1 MKLIIA
7 LCIESFYFIL
17 KPYRIFFLHY
27 NLIKIPNHI
36 SFLINLV
43 AKQFKIM
50 FKFIQRIITV
60 LFFIFVYHV
69 SFSQE
74 LPPINIFTTE
84 DYGAENQNWAISQS
98 DNGFMYVANNLG
110 LLEFNGASWQLYETP
125 NNTIIRSVKAYKD
138 KIFTGFYM
146 DFGFWKKNKY
156 GALEYSSVV
165 KDKDIKML
173 EDEQIWKIIE
183 MEGWFLFKSLR
194 RIYLYNLETKE
205 IKIVNGENR
214 IQALTKAKDIIY
226 FQEEN
231 KGIFKIENGTPKL
244 ISDAPVFKEN
254 IIVDFFEKENA
265 LLVLTQKKGFYL
277 LNDGKVTKWKMPS
290 NVLEDKTIYSAIQ
303 LKNNNFLLGSISKGI
318 LHLNQ
323 NGSVNYQMDK
333 NSGLSNNTILSV
345 YEDKNNNIWLG
356 LDNGINC
363 VNNASVFKKGN
374 EESDYLGTI
383 YTSIVYNKNLYLGTN
398 QGLFYRNIES
408 KDTFQLIKNTQ
419 GQVWSLSQIDGAL
432 FCGHDSGT
440 FLIEKNQAKQI
451 FDKQG
456 TWNVKKI
463 NDSTLLQGCY
473 DGLYVLEKKNQTWE
487 LKNKIRGFENSSKHL
502 VLWNNKVFVN
512 HEYKGVFKL
521 DVDARY
527 TKISKVEK
535 DTSLEKGVHSSIIK
549 YQNKILYASK
559 KGVFVYDEVHDSF
572 KKDTVY
578 SSLIDADN
586 FISAKLIHD
595 PVKNWLWSFTKEEIK
610 YLTPGKLSNKPKV
623 HTISISEYLPKAVS
637 GYENITYLAPK
648 KYLIGTSDGFI
659 QMDLNS
665 LKKPADFIV
674 HINSINSFKLDG
686 IKNSVDLSTVKEFPN
701 DENNIELSFSTPNFN
716 NISVTKY
723 QYQLLGQNK
732 DWSRPSKS
740 SSVLFE
746 NLPYGSYTFKVR
758 GIIAGKM
765 SANVA
770 KYQFEIKRPWYY
782 SNLFISGYVSLF
794 LFFIYGLHL
803 TSKRYYK
810 RQRERLLDKA
820 QKELELKELESSQT
834 IIKINNEKLRND
846 IENKNREL
854 AISTMNIIKKNEFLS
869 SIKTELM
876 KSDVNKNS
884 SVVKIIDKN
893 LNNTDDWKM
902 FQEAFNNADK
912 DFLKKMKSL
921 HSDLTPN
928 DLRLCA
934 YLRLNLSSKEI
945 APLLNISPRSVE
957 VKRYRLRKK
966 MSLPHD
972 ANLTNYI
979 LEV

>member
-1 MKLIIA
+1 MV
-7 LCIESFYFIL
+7 
-17 KPYRIFFLHY
+17 FFT
-27 NLIKIPNHI
+27 
-36 SFLINLV
+36 NLV
-43 AKQFKIM
+43 TKQFEIM
-50 FKFIQRIITV
+50 CDFSQKKITV
-60 LFFIFVYHV
+60 LFFFFCCVV

-74 LPPINIFTTE
+74 LPPINIFTTD

-98 DNGFMYVANNLG
+98 ENGFLYVANNLG
-110 LLEFNGASWQLYETP
+110 LLEFNGASWQLYQTP
-125 NNTIIRSVKAYKD
+125 NKTIMRSVRASED

-146 DFGFWKKNKY
+146 DFGFWKKNKQ
-156 GALEYSSVV
+156 GILEYSSVV
-165 KDKDIKML
+165 KDNNVKMI

-183 MEGWFLFKSLR
+183 IEGWLLFKSLQ
-194 RIYLYNLETKE
+194 RIYLYNIASKE
-205 IKIVNGENR
+205 IKIINGENR
-214 IQALTKAKDIIY
+214 IHTLSKVNDVIY
-226 FQEEN
+226 FQEDK
-231 KGIFKIENGTPKL
+231 KGVFKIENGTPTL

-277 LNDGKVTKWKMPS
+277 LNDKKVTKWKLPS
-290 NVLEDKTIYSAIQ
+290 SILENKTIYSAIK
-303 LKNNNFLLGSISKGI
+303 LTNNTFLLGSISNGVI
-318 LHLNQ
+318 NLNQ
-323 NGSVNYQMDK
+323 NGSVKYQVNK
-333 NSGLSNNTILSV
+333 SSGLSNNTILSA

-363 VNNASVFKKGN
+363 INNASVFKKGN
-374 EESDYLGTI
+374 EKSDYLGTI

-398 QGLFYRNIES
+398 QGLFYRNIKS
-408 KDTFQLIKNTQ
+408 KDSFQLIKNTQ
-419 GQVWSLSQIDGAL
+419 GQVWSLTQIDGAL

-463 NDSTLLQGCY
+463 NETTMLQGCY
-473 DGLYVLEKKNQTWE
+473 DGLYILEKKNQTWV
-487 LKNKIRGFENSSKHL
+487 LKNKINGFENSSKHV
-502 VLWNNKVFVN
+502 VLAKNKIFVN
-512 HEYKGVFKL
+512 HEYKGVFKIY
-521 DVDARY
+521 VDKNYKEA
-527 TKISKVEK
+527 TKVVK
-535 DTSLEKGVHSSIIK
+535 DTSLEKGINSSIIE

-559 KGVFVYDEVHDSF
+559 KGVFVYDEGKDLF
-572 KKDTVY
+572 KKDLVY
-578 SSLIDADN
+578 SSLIDSYN
-586 FISAKLIHD
+586 FISANLIHD
-595 PVKNWLWSFTKEEIK
+595 PVKNRLWSFSKEQIK

-623 HTISISEYLPKAVS
+623 TSISISEHIPKAVS
-637 GYENITYLAPK
+637 GYENITYLEHQ

-665 LKKPADFIV
+665 LKNPTNFKV
-674 HINSINSFKLDG
+674 HINKVNSFKLDE
-686 IKNSVDLSTVKEFPN
+686 IKNSVDLTVVNEFDN
-701 DENNIELSFSTPNFN
+701 TENNIELLFSTPNFN

-732 DWSRPSKS
+732 GWSTPSKS

-746 NLPYGSYTFKVR
+746 NISYGSYTFKVR
-758 GIIAGKM
+758 GIVAGKL
-765 SANVA
+765 SDNVA

-782 SNLFISGYVSLF
+782 SNLFISAYVSLF
-794 LFFIYGLHL
+794 LFFIYVLHI

-810 RQRERLLDKA
+810 RQRERLIDKA
-820 QKELELKELESSQT
+820 QKELALKELESSQA

-869 SIKTELM
+869 SIKTELI
-876 KSDVNKNS
+876 KSDVSKNS

-893 LNNTDDWKM
+893 LNNTDDWKL

-912 DFLKKMKSL
+912 DFLKKMKSM

-979 LEV
+979 LEI

>member
-1 MKLIIA
+1 LV
-7 LCIESFYFIL
+7 
-17 KPYRIFFLHY
+17 FLT
-27 NLIKIPNHI
+27 
-36 SFLINLV
+36 NLV
-43 AKQFKIM
+43 TKQIEIMCNFSQKII
-50 FKFIQRIITV
+50 FSLA
-60 LFFIFVYHV
+60 LFFCYNI

-74 LPPINIFTTE
+74 LPPINIFTTD

-98 DNGFMYVANNLG
+98 DNGFMYVANSLG
-110 LLEFNGASWQLYETP
+110 LLEFNGASWQLYQTP
-125 NNTIIRSVKAYKD
+125 NKTIMRSVRAYGD
-138 KIFTGFYM
+138 KVFTGFYM
-146 DFGFWKKNKY
+146 DFGFWQKNKL
-156 GALEYSSVV
+156 GVLEYASVV
-165 KDKDIKML
+165 KDTNIKML

-183 MEGWFLFKSLR
+183 IEGWILFKSLQ
-194 RIYLYNLETKE
+194 RIYLYNLETKD
-205 IKIVNGENR
+205 IKIINGENR
-214 IQALTKAKDIIY
+214 IYTLSKAKDIIY
-226 FQEEN
+226 FQEDK
-231 KGIFKIENGTPKL
+231 KGIFKIENGIPIL
-244 ISDAPVFKEN
+244 ISDARVFKEN

-277 LNDGKVTKWKMPS
+277 LNDKKVTKWKLPS
-290 NVLEDKTIYSAIQ
+290 VVLENKTIYSAIK
-303 LKNNNFLLGSISKGI
+303 LKNNTFLLGSISNGVI
-318 LHLNQ
+318 NLNV
-323 NGSVNYQMDK
+323 NGTIKYQVNK
-333 NSGLSNNTILSV
+333 SSGLSNNTILSA
-345 YEDKNNNIWLG
+345 YEDKKNNIWLG

-363 VNNASVFKKGN
+363 INNASVFKKGN
-374 EESDYLGTI
+374 EKSDYLGTI
-383 YTSIVYNKNLYLGTN
+383 YTSIVYNENLYLGTN
-398 QGLFYRNIES
+398 QGLFYRNIKS
-408 KDTFQLIKNTQ
+408 KDSFQLIKNTQ
-419 GQVWSLSQIDGAL
+419 GQVWSLTQIDGAL

-456 TWNVKKI
+456 TWNIKKI
-463 NDSTLLQGCY
+463 NETTLLQGCY
-473 DGLYVLEKKNQTWE
+473 DGLYVLEKKNRTWV
-487 LKNKIRGFENSSKHL
+487 LKNKISGFKNSSKHV
-502 VLWNNKVFVN
+502 VLAKNKIFVN
-512 HEYKGVFKL
+512 HEYKGVFKIY
-521 DVDARY
+521 VDENYKEA
-527 TKISKVEK
+527 TKVVK
-535 DTSLEKGVHSSIIK
+535 DTSLEKGINSSIIK

-559 KGVFVYDEVHDSF
+559 KGVFVYDEGKDFF
-572 KKDTVY
+572 KKDIVY
-578 SSLIDADN
+578 SSLIDSGN

-595 PVKNWLWSFTKEEIK
+595 PVKNRLWSFSKEQIK

-623 HTISISEYLPKAVS
+623 TSISISEYIPKAVS
-637 GYENITYLAPK
+637 GYENITYLENQ

-665 LKKPADFIV
+665 LKKPTNFNV
-674 HINSINSFKLDG
+674 HINKINSFKLDG
-686 IKNSVDLSTVKEFPN
+686 IKKSIDLTVVNEFEN
-701 DENNIELSFSTPNFN
+701 RENNIELLFSTPNFN

-732 DWSRPSKS
+732 DWSAPSKS

-746 NLPYGSYTFKVR
+746 NIPYGTYTFKVR
-758 GIIAGKM
+758 GIVAGKL
-765 SANVA
+765 SDNVA

-782 SNLFISGYVSLF
+782 SNLFIFAYVCLF
-794 LFFIYGLHL
+794 LFFIYVLHI

-810 RQRERLLDKA
+810 RQREELLDKN
-820 QKELELKELESSQT
+820 QKELALKELESSQE

-869 SIKTELM
+869 SIKTELI
-876 KSDVNKNS
+876 KSDVSKNS

-912 DFLKKMKSL
+912 DFLKKMKSM

-979 LEV
+979 LEI

>member
-1 MKLIIA
+1 MCKFLQKTIIV
-7 LCIESFYFIL
+7 LG
-17 KPYRIFFLHY
+17 
-27 NLIKIPNHI
+27 
-36 SFLINLV
+36 
-43 AKQFKIM
+43 
-50 FKFIQRIITV
+50 
-60 LFFIFVYHV
+60 LFFSVCV

-74 LPPINIFTTE
+74 LPPINIFTTD

-98 DNGFMYVANNLG
+98 ENGFIYVANNLG
-110 LLEFNGASWQLYETP
+110 LLEFNGASWQLYQTP
-125 NNTIIRSVKAYKD
+125 NKTIMRSVRAHED

-156 GALEYSSVV
+156 GVLEYSSVV
-165 KDKDIKML
+165 KNKSIKMI
-173 EDEQIWKIIE
+173 EDEQIWNIIE
-183 MEGWFLFKSLR
+183 IEGWLLFKSLQ
-194 RIYLYNLETKE
+194 RIYMYNLETKE
-205 IKIVNGENR
+205 IKIINPKNR
-214 IQALTKAKDIIY
+214 IHTLSKVNDVIY
-226 FQEEN
+226 FQEDK
-231 KGIFKIENGTPKL
+231 KGVFKIENGTPTL
-244 ISDAPVFKEN
+244 ISGAPVFKEN

-277 LNDGKVTKWKMPS
+277 INDKKVTKWKLPS
-290 NVLEDKTIYSAIQ
+290 SILENKKIFSAIK
-303 LKNNNFLLGSISKGI
+303 LKNNTFLLGSISNGVI
-318 LHLNQ
+318 NLNQ
-323 NGSVNYQMDK
+323 NGSVKYQVNK
-333 NSGLSNNTILSV
+333 SSGLSNNTILSA

-374 EESDYLGTI
+374 EKSDYLGTI
-383 YTSIVYNKNLYLGTN
+383 YTSIVYNENLYLGTN
-398 QGLFYRNIES
+398 QGLFFRSVKS
-408 KDTFQLIKNTQ
+408 KDSFQLIKNTQ
-419 GQVWSLSQIDGAL
+419 GQVWSLTRINGAL

-456 TWNVKKI
+456 TWSVKKI
-463 NDSTLLQGCY
+463 NETTILQGCY
-473 DGLYVLEKKNQTWE
+473 DGLYVLEKKNQTWV
-487 LKNKIRGFENSSKHL
+487 LKNKIKGFENSSKHL
-502 VLWNNKVFVN
+502 VLAKNKIFVN
-512 HEYKGVFKL
+512 HEYKGVFKVYI
-521 DVDARY
+521 DENYKKA
-527 TKISKVEK
+527 TKVVK
-535 DTSLEKGVHSSIIK
+535 DTSLEKGINSSIIE

-559 KGVFVYDEVHDSF
+559 KGVFAYDEGIDSF
-572 KKDTVY
+572 IKDTVY
-578 SSLIDADN
+578 SSLIDATN
-586 FISAKLIHD
+586 FISANLIHD
-595 PVKNWLWSFTKEEIK
+595 PVKNRLWSFSKEQIK

-623 HTISISEYLPKAVS
+623 TSISISEHIPKAVS
-637 GYENITYLAPK
+637 GYENITYLEHQ

-659 QMDLNS
+659 QMNLNS
-665 LKKPADFIV
+665 LKNPANFNI
-674 HINSINSFKLDG
+674 HINKINSYKLDG
-686 IKNSVDLSTVKEFPN
+686 LKQSVDLTVVNEFDN
-701 DENNIELSFSTPNFN
+701 AENNIELLFSTPNFN

-732 DWSRPSKS
+732 GWSTPSKS

-746 NLPYGSYTFKVR
+746 NIPYGNYTFKVR
-758 GIIAGKM
+758 GVVAGKI
-765 SANVA
+765 SDNVA
-770 KYQFEIKRPWYY
+770 EYQFKIKRPWYY
-782 SNLFISGYVSLF
+782 SNLFISAYVSLF
-794 LFFIYGLHL
+794 LFFIYVLHI

-820 QKELELKELESSQT
+820 QKELELKELESSQA

-869 SIKTELM
+869 SIKTELI
-876 KSDVNKNS
+876 KSDVSKNS

-912 DFLKKMKSL
+912 NFLKKMKSM

-945 APLLNISPRSVE
+945 SPLLNISPRSVE

-979 LEV
+979 LEI

>member
-1 MKLIIA
+1 MCDFSQK
-7 LCIESFYFIL
+7 
-17 KPYRIFFLHY
+17 K
-27 NLIKIPNHI
+27 
-36 SFLINLV
+36 
-43 AKQFKIM
+43 
-50 FKFIQRIITV
+50 ITV
-60 LFFIFVYHV
+60 LFFFFCCVV

-74 LPPINIFTTE
+74 LPPINIFTTD

-98 DNGFMYVANNLG
+98 ENGFLYVANNLG
-110 LLEFNGASWQLYETP
+110 LLEFNGASWQLYQTP
-125 NNTIIRSVKAYKD
+125 NKTIMRSVRAHED

-146 DFGFWKKNKY
+146 DFGFWKKNKH
-156 GALEYSSVV
+156 GILEYSSVV
-165 KDKDIKML
+165 KGNNVKMI

-183 MEGWFLFKSLR
+183 IEGWLLFKSLQ
-194 RIYLYNLETKE
+194 RIYLYNIASKE
-205 IKIVNGENR
+205 IKIINGENR
-214 IQALTKAKDIIY
+214 IHTLSKVNDVIY
-226 FQEEN
+226 FQEDK
-231 KGIFKIENGTPKL
+231 KGVFKIENGTPTL
-244 ISDAPVFKEN
+244 FSDDPVFKEN

-277 LNDGKVTKWKMPS
+277 LNDKKVTKWKLPS
-290 NVLEDKTIYSAIQ
+290 SILENKTIYSAIK
-303 LKNNNFLLGSISKGI
+303 LKNNTFLLGSISNGVI
-318 LHLNQ
+318 NLNQ
-323 NGSVNYQMDK
+323 NGSVKYQVNK
-333 NSGLSNNTILSV
+333 SSGLSNNTILSA

-363 VNNASVFKKGN
+363 INNASVFKKGN
-374 EESDYLGTI
+374 EKSDYLGTI

-398 QGLFYRNIES
+398 QGLFYRNIKS
-408 KDTFQLIKNTQ
+408 KDSFQLIKNTQ
-419 GQVWSLSQIDGAL
+419 GQVWSLTQIDGAL

-463 NDSTLLQGCY
+463 NETTMLQGCY
-473 DGLYVLEKKNQTWE
+473 DGLYILEKKNQTWV
-487 LKNKIRGFENSSKHL
+487 LKNKINGFENSSKHV
-502 VLWNNKVFVN
+502 VLAKNKIFVN
-512 HEYKGVFKL
+512 HEYKGVFKIY
-521 DVDARY
+521 VDKNYKEA
-527 TKISKVEK
+527 TKVVK
-535 DTSLEKGVHSSIIK
+535 DTSLEKGINSSIIE

-559 KGVFVYDEVHDSF
+559 KGVFVYDEGKDLF
-572 KKDTVY
+572 KKDLVY
-578 SSLIDADN
+578 SSLIDSYN
-586 FISAKLIHD
+586 FISANLIHD
-595 PVKNWLWSFTKEEIK
+595 PVKNRLWSFSKEQIK

-623 HTISISEYLPKAVS
+623 TSISISEHIPKAVS
-637 GYENITYLAPK
+637 GYENITYLEHQ

-665 LKKPADFIV
+665 LKNPTNFKV
-674 HINSINSFKLDG
+674 HINKVNSFKLDET
-686 IKNSVDLSTVKEFPN
+686 KNSVDLTVVSEFDN
-701 DENNIELSFSTPNFN
+701 TENNIELLFSTPNFN

-732 DWSRPSKS
+732 GWSTPSKS

-746 NLPYGSYTFKVR
+746 NISYGSYTFKVR
-758 GIIAGKM
+758 GIIAGKL
-765 SANVA
+765 SDNVA

-782 SNLFISGYVSLF
+782 SNLFISAYVSLF
-794 LFFIYGLHL
+794 LFFIYVLHI

-820 QKELELKELESSQT
+820 QKELALKELESSQV

-869 SIKTELM
+869 SIKTELI
-876 KSDVNKNS
+876 KSDVSKNS

-893 LNNTDDWKM
+893 LNNTDDWKL

-912 DFLKKMKSL
+912 DFLKKMKSM

-979 LEV
+979 LEI

>member
-1 MKLIIA
+1 MV
-7 LCIESFYFIL
+7 
-17 KPYRIFFLHY
+17 FFT
-27 NLIKIPNHI
+27 
-36 SFLINLV
+36 NLV
-43 AKQFKIM
+43 TKQFEIM
-50 FKFIQRIITV
+50 CDFSQKKITV
-60 LFFIFVYHV
+60 LFFFFCCVV

-74 LPPINIFTTE
+74 LPPINIFTTD

-98 DNGFMYVANNLG
+98 ENGFLYVANNLG
-110 LLEFNGASWQLYETP
+110 LLEFNGASWQLYQTP
-125 NNTIIRSVKAYKD
+125 NKTIMRSVRAHEG

-146 DFGFWKKNKY
+146 DFGFWKKNKQ
-156 GALEYSSVV
+156 GILEYFSVV
-165 KDKDIKML
+165 KDNNVKMI

-183 MEGWFLFKSLR
+183 IEGWLLFKSLQ
-194 RIYLYNLETKE
+194 RIYLYNIASKE
-205 IKIVNGENR
+205 IKIINGENR
-214 IQALTKAKDIIY
+214 IHTLSKVNDMIY
-226 FQEEN
+226 FQEDK
-231 KGIFKIENGTPKL
+231 KGVFKIENGTPTL

-277 LNDGKVTKWKMPS
+277 LNDKKVTKWKLPS
-290 NVLEDKTIYSAIQ
+290 SILENKTIYSAIK
-303 LKNNNFLLGSISKGI
+303 LKNNTFLLGSISNGVI
-318 LHLNQ
+318 NLNQ
-323 NGSVNYQMDK
+323 NGSVKYQVNK
-333 NSGLSNNTILSV
+333 SSGLSNNTILSA

-363 VNNASVFKKGN
+363 INNASVFKKGN
-374 EESDYLGTI
+374 EKSDYLGTI
-383 YTSIVYNKNLYLGTN
+383 YTSIVYSENLYLGTN
-398 QGLFYRNIES
+398 QGLFYRNIKS
-408 KDTFQLIKNTQ
+408 KDSFQLIKNTQ
-419 GQVWSLSQIDGAL
+419 GQVWSLTQIDGAL

-463 NDSTLLQGCY
+463 NETTMLQGCY
-473 DGLYVLEKKNQTWE
+473 DGLYILEKKNQTWV
-487 LKNKIRGFENSSKHL
+487 LKNKINGFENSSKHV
-502 VLWNNKVFVN
+502 VLAKNKIFVN
-512 HEYKGVFKL
+512 HEYKGVFKIY
-521 DVDARY
+521 VDKNYNEA
-527 TKISKVEK
+527 TKIVK
-535 DTSLEKGVHSSIIK
+535 DTSLEKGINSSIIE

-559 KGVFVYDEVHDSF
+559 KGVFVYDEGKDLF
-572 KKDTVY
+572 KKDLVY
-578 SSLIDADN
+578 SSLIDSYN
-586 FISAKLIHD
+586 FISANLIHD
-595 PVKNWLWSFTKEEIK
+595 PVKNRLWSFSKEQIK

-623 HTISISEYLPKAVS
+623 TSISISEHIPKAVS
-637 GYENITYLAPK
+637 GYENITYLEHQ

-659 QMDLNS
+659 QMDLKS
-665 LKKPADFIV
+665 LKNPTNFKV
-674 HINSINSFKLDG
+674 HINKVNSFKLDE
-686 IKNSVDLSTVKEFPN
+686 IKNSVDLTVVNEFDN
-701 DENNIELSFSTPNFN
+701 TENNIELLFSTPNFN

-732 DWSRPSKS
+732 GWSTPSKS

-746 NLPYGSYTFKVR
+746 NISYGSYTFKVR
-758 GIIAGKM
+758 GIIAGKL
-765 SANVA
+765 SDNVA

-782 SNLFISGYVSLF
+782 SNLFISAYVSLF
-794 LFFIYGLHL
+794 LFFIYVLHI

-820 QKELELKELESSQT
+820 QKELVLKELESSQA

-869 SIKTELM
+869 SIKTELI
-876 KSDVNKNS
+876 KSDVSKNS

-912 DFLKKMKSL
+912 DFLKKMKSM

-979 LEV
+979 LEI

>member
-1 MKLIIA
+1 M
-7 LCIESFYFIL
+7 
-17 KPYRIFFLHY
+17 
-27 NLIKIPNHI
+27 
-36 SFLINLV
+36 
-43 AKQFKIM
+43 
-50 FKFIQRIITV
+50 
-60 LFFIFVYHV
+60 
-69 SFSQE
+69 
-74 LPPINIFTTE
+74 
-84 DYGAENQNWAISQS
+84 
-98 DNGFMYVANNLG
+98 
-110 LLEFNGASWQLYETP
+110 
-125 NNTIIRSVKAYKD
+125 
-138 KIFTGFYM
+138 
-146 DFGFWKKNKY
+146 
-156 GALEYSSVV
+156 
-165 KDKDIKML
+165 
-173 EDEQIWKIIE
+173 
-183 MEGWFLFKSLR
+183 
-194 RIYLYNLETKE
+194 YNLETKE
-205 IKIVNGENR
+205 IKIINPKNR
-214 IQALTKAKDIIY
+214 IHTLSKVNDVIY
-226 FQEEN
+226 FQEDK
-231 KGIFKIENGTPKL
+231 KGVFKIENGTPTL

-277 LNDGKVTKWKMPS
+277 LNDKKVTKWKLPS
-290 NVLEDKTIYSAIQ
+290 SILENKTIYSAIK
-303 LKNNNFLLGSISKGI
+303 LTNNTFLLGSISNGVI
-318 LHLNQ
+318 NLNQ
-323 NGSVNYQMDK
+323 NGSVKYQVNK
-333 NSGLSNNTILSV
+333 SSGLSNNTILSA

-363 VNNASVFKKGN
+363 INNASVFKKGN
-374 EESDYLGTI
+374 EKSDYLGTI

-398 QGLFYRNIES
+398 QGLFYRNIKS
-408 KDTFQLIKNTQ
+408 KDSFQLIKNTQ
-419 GQVWSLSQIDGAL
+419 GQVWSLTQIDGAL

-463 NDSTLLQGCY
+463 NETTMLQGCY
-473 DGLYVLEKKNQTWE
+473 DGLYILEKKNQTWV
-487 LKNKIRGFENSSKHL
+487 LKNKINGFENSSKHV
-502 VLWNNKVFVN
+502 VLAKNKIFVN
-512 HEYKGVFKL
+512 HEYKGVFKIY
-521 DVDARY
+521 VDKNYKEA
-527 TKISKVEK
+527 TKVVK
-535 DTSLEKGVHSSIIK
+535 DTSLEKGINSSIIE

-559 KGVFVYDEVHDSF
+559 KGVFVYDEGKDLF
-572 KKDTVY
+572 KKDLVY
-578 SSLIDADN
+578 SSLIDSYN
-586 FISAKLIHD
+586 FISANLIHD
-595 PVKNWLWSFTKEEIK
+595 PVKNRLWSFSKEQIK

-623 HTISISEYLPKAVS
+623 TSISISEHIPKAVS
-637 GYENITYLAPK
+637 GYENITYLEHQ

-665 LKKPADFIV
+665 LKNPTNFKV
-674 HINSINSFKLDG
+674 HINKVNSFKLDE
-686 IKNSVDLSTVKEFPN
+686 IKNSVDLTVVNEFDN
-701 DENNIELSFSTPNFN
+701 TENNIELLFSTPNFN

-732 DWSRPSKS
+732 GWSTPSKS

-746 NLPYGSYTFKVR
+746 NISYGSYTFKVR
-758 GIIAGKM
+758 GIVAGKL
-765 SANVA
+765 SDNVA

-782 SNLFISGYVSLF
+782 SNLFISAYVSLF
-794 LFFIYGLHL
+794 LFFIYVLHI

-810 RQRERLLDKA
+810 RQRERLIDKA
-820 QKELELKELESSQT
+820 QKELALKELESSQA

-869 SIKTELM
+869 SIKTELI
-876 KSDVNKNS
+876 KSDVSKNS

-893 LNNTDDWKM
+893 LNNTDDWKL

-912 DFLKKMKSL
+912 DFLKKMKSM

-979 LEV
+979 LEI

>member
-1 MKLIIA
+1 MV
-7 LCIESFYFIL
+7 
-17 KPYRIFFLHY
+17 FFT
-27 NLIKIPNHI
+27 
-36 SFLINLV
+36 NLV
-43 AKQFKIM
+43 TKQFEIM
-50 FKFIQRIITV
+50 CDFSQKKITV
-60 LFFIFVYHV
+60 LFFFFCCVV

-74 LPPINIFTTE
+74 LPPINIFTTD

-98 DNGFMYVANNLG
+98 ENGFLYVANNLG
-110 LLEFNGASWQLYETP
+110 LLEFNGASWQLYQTP
-125 NNTIIRSVKAYKD
+125 NKTIMRSVRAHEG

-146 DFGFWKKNKY
+146 DFGFWKKNKQ
-156 GALEYSSVV
+156 GILEYFSVV
-165 KDKDIKML
+165 KDNNVKMI

-183 MEGWFLFKSLR
+183 IEGWLLFKSLQ
-194 RIYLYNLETKE
+194 RIYLYNIASKE
-205 IKIVNGENR
+205 IKIINGENR
-214 IQALTKAKDIIY
+214 IHTLSKVNDVIY
-226 FQEEN
+226 FQEDK
-231 KGIFKIENGTPKL
+231 KGVFKIENGTPTL

-277 LNDGKVTKWKMPS
+277 LNDKKVTKWKLPS
-290 NVLEDKTIYSAIQ
+290 SILENKTIYSAIK
-303 LKNNNFLLGSISKGI
+303 LKNNTFLLGSISNGVI
-318 LHLNQ
+318 NLNQ
-323 NGSVNYQMDK
+323 NGSVKYQVNK
-333 NSGLSNNTILSV
+333 SSGLSNNTILSA

-363 VNNASVFKKGN
+363 INNASVFKKGN
-374 EESDYLGTI
+374 EKSDYLGTI
-383 YTSIVYNKNLYLGTN
+383 YTSIVYSKNLYLGTN
-398 QGLFYRNIES
+398 QGLFYRNIKS
-408 KDTFQLIKNTQ
+408 KDSFQLIKNTQ
-419 GQVWSLSQIDGAL
+419 GQVWSLTQIDGAL

-463 NDSTLLQGCY
+463 NETTMLQGCY
-473 DGLYVLEKKNQTWE
+473 DGLYILEKKNQTWV
-487 LKNKIRGFENSSKHL
+487 LKNKINGFENSSKHV
-502 VLWNNKVFVN
+502 VLAKNKIFVN
-512 HEYKGVFKL
+512 HEYKGVFKIY
-521 DVDARY
+521 VDKNYNEA
-527 TKISKVEK
+527 TKIVK
-535 DTSLEKGVHSSIIK
+535 DTSLEKGINSSIIV

-559 KGVFVYDEVHDSF
+559 KGVFVYDEGKDLF
-572 KKDTVY
+572 KKDLVY
-578 SSLIDADN
+578 SSLIDSYN
-586 FISAKLIHD
+586 FISANLIHD
-595 PVKNWLWSFTKEEIK
+595 PVKNRLWSFSKEQIK

-623 HTISISEYLPKAVS
+623 TSISISEHIPKAVS
-637 GYENITYLAPK
+637 GYENITYLEHQ

-659 QMDLNS
+659 QMDLKS
-665 LKKPADFIV
+665 LKNPTNFKV
-674 HINSINSFKLDG
+674 HINKVNSFKLDE
-686 IKNSVDLSTVKEFPN
+686 IKNSVDLTVVNEFDN
-701 DENNIELSFSTPNFN
+701 TENNIELLFSTPNFN

-732 DWSRPSKS
+732 GWSTPSKS

-746 NLPYGSYTFKVR
+746 NISYGSYTFKVR
-758 GIIAGKM
+758 GIIAGKL
-765 SANVA
+765 SDNVA

-782 SNLFISGYVSLF
+782 SNLFISAYVSLF
-794 LFFIYGLHL
+794 LFFIYVLHI

-820 QKELELKELESSQT
+820 QKELVLKELESSQA

-869 SIKTELM
+869 SIKTELI
-876 KSDVNKNS
+876 KSDVSKNS

-912 DFLKKMKSL
+912 DFLKKMKSM
-921 HSDLTPN
+921 HSNLTPN
-928 DLRLCA
+928 DLRMCA

-979 LEV
+979 LEI

>member
-1 MKLIIA
+1 VLTR
-7 LCIESFYFIL
+7 FITIQNNLFVLHTLL
-17 KPYRIFFLHY
+17 KAFCLGFLT
-27 NLIKIPNHI
+27 
-36 SFLINLV
+36 NLV
-43 AKQFKIM
+43 TKQFEIM
-50 FKFIQRIITV
+50 CKFFQKTTTV
-60 LFFIFVYHV
+60 LFLFFYCCI

-74 LPPINIFTTE
+74 LPPINIFTTD

-98 DNGFMYVANNLG
+98 DNGFLYTANNLG
-110 LLEFNGASWQLYETP
+110 LLEFNGASWQLYQTP
-125 NNTIIRSVKAYKD
+125 NKTIMRSVRAYED

-146 DFGFWKKNKY
+146 DFGFWKKNKQ
-156 GALEYSSVV
+156 GVLEYSSIV
-165 KDKDIKML
+165 KDTDIKMI
-173 EDEQIWKIIE
+173 EDEQIWNIIE
-183 MEGWFLFKSLR
+183 IEGWILFKSLQ
-194 RIYLYNLETKE
+194 RIYLYNIETKE
-205 IKIVNGENR
+205 IKIINGENR
-214 IQALTKAKDIIY
+214 IHTLSKVNDVIY
-226 FQEEN
+226 FQEGK
-231 KGIFKIENGTPKL
+231 KGIFKIENGVPT
-244 ISDAPVFKEN
+244 IFSDAPVFKEN

-277 LNDGKVTKWKMPS
+277 LNDEKVTKWNLPS
-290 NVLEDKTIYSAIQ
+290 TILENKTVYSAIK
-303 LKNNNFLLGSISKGI
+303 LKDNNFLLGTISKGVI
-318 LHLNQ
+318 NLNEK
-323 NGSVNYQMDK
+323 GFINYQVSK
-333 NSGLSNNTILSV
+333 SSGLSNNTILSV
-345 YEDKNNNIWLG
+345 FEDRDNNIWLG

-363 VNNASVFKKGN
+363 INNASVFKKYN
-374 EESDYLGTI
+374 QKSDYLGTI
-383 YTSIVYNKNLYLGTN
+383 YTSIIFNENLYLGTN
-398 QGLFYRNIES
+398 QGLFYRSLQSEAP
-408 KDTFQLIKNTQ
+408 FQLIKNTQ
-419 GQVWSLSQIDGAL
+419 GQVWNLTQIDGAL

-440 FLIEKNQAKQI
+440 FVIEGNIARQV

-456 TWNVKKI
+456 TWTIKKI
-463 NDSTLLQGCY
+463 NKTTILQGCY
-473 DGLYVLEKKNQTWE
+473 DGLYVLEKKNRIWG
-487 LKNKIRGFENSSKHL
+487 LKNKISGFENSSKYL
-502 VLWNNKVFVN
+502 VLSKNKVFVN
-512 HEYKGVFKL
+512 HEYKGVFKI
-521 DVDARY
+521 DIDANY
-527 TKISKVEK
+527 TKATQVVK

-559 KGVFVYDEVHDSF
+559 KGVFVYDEG
-572 KKDTVY
+572 KDLFEKNLVY
-578 SSLIDADN
+578 SSLIDAN
-586 FISAKLIHD
+586 SFISAKLIHN
-595 PVKNWLWSFTKEEIK
+595 PKRNRLWSFSKEQIK

-623 HTISISEYLPKAVS
+623 NAISISEHIPKAVS
-637 GYENITYLAPK
+637 GYENITYLEHQ

-665 LKKPADFIV
+665 LQNPADFTI
-674 HINSINSFKLDG
+674 HINKINSFKLDG
-686 IKNSVDLSTVKEFPN
+686 VKSSVDLSIVKEFPN
-701 DENNIELSFSTPNFN
+701 SENNIELSFSTPNFN

-732 DWSRPSKS
+732 DWSTPSKF

-746 NLPYGSYTFKVR
+746 NIPYGSYTFKVR
-758 GIIAGKM
+758 SIVAGKL
-765 SANVA
+765 STNVA

-782 SNLFISGYVSLF
+782 SNLFIFAYVCLF
-794 LFFIYGLHL
+794 LFFIYLLHI

-810 RQRERLLDKA
+810 RQREELLDKT
-820 QKELELKELESSQT
+820 QKELALKELESSQA

-869 SIKTELM
+869 SIKTELI
-876 KSDVNKNS
+876 KTDVSANS

-912 DFLKKMKSL
+912 DFLKKMKSM

-979 LEV
+979 LEI

>member
-1 MKLIIA
+1 MCDFSQK
-7 LCIESFYFIL
+7 
-17 KPYRIFFLHY
+17 K
-27 NLIKIPNHI
+27 
-36 SFLINLV
+36 
-43 AKQFKIM
+43 
-50 FKFIQRIITV
+50 ITV
-60 LFFIFVYHV
+60 LFFFFCCVV

-74 LPPINIFTTE
+74 LPPINIFTTD

-98 DNGFMYVANNLG
+98 ENGFLYVANNLG
-110 LLEFNGASWQLYETP
+110 LLEFNGASWQLYQTP
-125 NNTIIRSVKAYKD
+125 NKTIMRSVRAHED

-146 DFGFWKKNKY
+146 DFGFWKKNKH
-156 GALEYSSVV
+156 GILEYSSVV
-165 KDKDIKML
+165 KDNNVKMI

-183 MEGWFLFKSLR
+183 IEGWLLFKSLQ
-194 RIYLYNLETKE
+194 RIYLYNIASKE
-205 IKIVNGENR
+205 IKIINGENR
-214 IQALTKAKDIIY
+214 IHTLSKVNDVIY
-226 FQEEN
+226 FQEDK
-231 KGIFKIENGTPKL
+231 KGVFKIENGTPTL
-244 ISDAPVFKEN
+244 FSDDPVFKEN

-277 LNDGKVTKWKMPS
+277 LNDKKVTKWKLPS
-290 NVLEDKTIYSAIQ
+290 SILENKTIYSAIK
-303 LKNNNFLLGSISKGI
+303 LKNNTFLLGSISNGVI
-318 LHLNQ
+318 NLNQ
-323 NGSVNYQMDK
+323 NGSVKYQVNK
-333 NSGLSNNTILSV
+333 SSGLSNNTILSA

-363 VNNASVFKKGN
+363 INNASVFKKGN
-374 EESDYLGTI
+374 EKSDYLGTI

-398 QGLFYRNIES
+398 QGLFYRNIKS
-408 KDTFQLIKNTQ
+408 KDSFQLIKNTQ
-419 GQVWSLSQIDGAL
+419 GQVWSLTQIDGAL

-463 NDSTLLQGCY
+463 NETTMLQGCY
-473 DGLYVLEKKNQTWE
+473 DGLYILEKKNQTWV
-487 LKNKIRGFENSSKHL
+487 LKNKINGFENSSKHV
-502 VLWNNKVFVN
+502 VLAKNKIFVN
-512 HEYKGVFKL
+512 HEYKGVFKIY
-521 DVDARY
+521 VDKNYKEA
-527 TKISKVEK
+527 TKVVK
-535 DTSLEKGVHSSIIK
+535 DTSLEKGINSSIIE

-559 KGVFVYDEVHDSF
+559 KGVFVYDEGKDLF
-572 KKDTVY
+572 KKDLVY
-578 SSLIDADN
+578 SSLIDSYN
-586 FISAKLIHD
+586 FISANLIHD
-595 PVKNWLWSFTKEEIK
+595 PVKNRLWSFSKEQIK

-623 HTISISEYLPKAVS
+623 TSISISEHIPKAVS
-637 GYENITYLAPK
+637 GYENITYLEHQ

-665 LKKPADFIV
+665 LKNPTNFKV
-674 HINSINSFKLDG
+674 HINKVNSFKLDET
-686 IKNSVDLSTVKEFPN
+686 KNSVDLTVVSEFDN
-701 DENNIELSFSTPNFN
+701 TENNIELLFSTPNFN

-732 DWSRPSKS
+732 GWSTPSKS

-746 NLPYGSYTFKVR
+746 NISYGSYTFKVR
-758 GIIAGKM
+758 GIIAGKL
-765 SANVA
+765 SDNVA

-782 SNLFISGYVSLF
+782 SNLFISAYVSLF
-794 LFFIYGLHL
+794 LFFIYVLHI

-820 QKELELKELESSQT
+820 QKELALKELESSQV

-869 SIKTELM
+869 SIKTELI
-876 KSDVNKNS
+876 KSDVSKNS

-893 LNNTDDWKM
+893 LNNTDDWKL

-912 DFLKKMKSL
+912 DFLKKMKSM

-979 LEV
+979 LEI

>member
-1 MKLIIA
+1 MV
-7 LCIESFYFIL
+7 
-17 KPYRIFFLHY
+17 FFT
-27 NLIKIPNHI
+27 
-36 SFLINLV
+36 NLV
-43 AKQFKIM
+43 TKQFEIM
-50 FKFIQRIITV
+50 CDFSQKKITV
-60 LFFIFVYHV
+60 LFFFFCYCV

-74 LPPINIFTTE
+74 LPPINIFTTD

-98 DNGFMYVANNLG
+98 ENGFLYVANNLG
-110 LLEFNGASWQLYETP
+110 LLEFNGASWQLYQTP
-125 NNTIIRSVKAYKD
+125 NKTIMRSVRASED

-146 DFGFWKKNKY
+146 DFGFWKKNKQ
-156 GALEYSSVV
+156 GILEYSSVV
-165 KDKDIKML
+165 KDNNVKMI

-183 MEGWFLFKSLR
+183 IEGWLLFKSLQ
-194 RIYLYNLETKE
+194 RIYLYNIASKE
-205 IKIVNGENR
+205 IKIINGENR
-214 IQALTKAKDIIY
+214 IHTLSKVNDVIY
-226 FQEEN
+226 FQEDK
-231 KGIFKIENGTPKL
+231 KGVFKIENGTPTL

-277 LNDGKVTKWKMPS
+277 LNDKKVTKWKLPS
-290 NVLEDKTIYSAIQ
+290 SILENKTIYSAIK
-303 LKNNNFLLGSISKGI
+303 LKNNTFLLGSISNGVI
-318 LHLNQ
+318 NLNQ
-323 NGSVNYQMDK
+323 NGSVKYQVNK
-333 NSGLSNNTILSV
+333 SSGLSNNTILSA

-374 EESDYLGTI
+374 EKSDYLGTI
-383 YTSIVYNKNLYLGTN
+383 YTSIVYNENLYLGTN
-398 QGLFYRNIES
+398 QGLFFRSVKS
-408 KDTFQLIKNTQ
+408 KDSFQLIKNTQ
-419 GQVWSLSQIDGAL
+419 GQVWSLTRINGAL

-456 TWNVKKI
+456 TWSVKKI
-463 NDSTLLQGCY
+463 NETTILQGCY
-473 DGLYVLEKKNQTWE
+473 DGLYVLEKKNQTWV
-487 LKNKIRGFENSSKHL
+487 LKNKIKGFENSSKHL
-502 VLWNNKVFVN
+502 VLAKNKIFVN
-512 HEYKGVFKL
+512 HEYKGVFKVYI
-521 DVDARY
+521 DENYKKA
-527 TKISKVEK
+527 TKVVK
-535 DTSLEKGVHSSIIK
+535 DTSLEKGINSSIIE

-559 KGVFVYDEVHDSF
+559 KGVFAYDEGIDSF
-572 KKDTVY
+572 IKDTVY
-578 SSLIDADN
+578 SSLIDATN
-586 FISAKLIHD
+586 FISANLIHD
-595 PVKNWLWSFTKEEIK
+595 PVKNRLWSFSKEQIK

-623 HTISISEYLPKAVS
+623 TSISISEHIPKAVS
-637 GYENITYLAPK
+637 GYENITYLEHQ

-659 QMDLNS
+659 QMNLNS
-665 LKKPADFIV
+665 LKNPANFNI
-674 HINSINSFKLDG
+674 HINKINSYKLDG
-686 IKNSVDLSTVKEFPN
+686 LKQSIDLTVVNEFDN
-701 DENNIELSFSTPNFN
+701 AENNIELLFSTPNFN

-732 DWSRPSKS
+732 GWSTPSKS

-746 NLPYGSYTFKVR
+746 NIPYGNYTFKVR
-758 GIIAGKM
+758 GVVAGKI
-765 SANVA
+765 SDNVA
-770 KYQFEIKRPWYY
+770 EYQFKIKRPWYY
-782 SNLFISGYVSLF
+782 SNLFISAYVSLF
-794 LFFIYGLHL
+794 LFFIYVLHI

-820 QKELELKELESSQT
+820 QKELELKELESSQA

-869 SIKTELM
+869 SIKTELI
-876 KSDVNKNS
+876 KSDVSKNS

-912 DFLKKMKSL
+912 NFLKKMKSM

-945 APLLNISPRSVE
+945 SPLLNISPRSVE

-979 LEV
+979 LEI

>member
-1 MKLIIA
+1 MCDFSQK
-7 LCIESFYFIL
+7 
-17 KPYRIFFLHY
+17 K
-27 NLIKIPNHI
+27 
-36 SFLINLV
+36 
-43 AKQFKIM
+43 
-50 FKFIQRIITV
+50 ITV
-60 LFFIFVYHV
+60 LFFFFCCVV

-74 LPPINIFTTE
+74 LPPINIFTTD

-98 DNGFMYVANNLG
+98 ENGFLYVANNLG
-110 LLEFNGASWQLYETP
+110 LLEFNGASWQLYQTP
-125 NNTIIRSVKAYKD
+125 NKTIMRSVRAHEG

-146 DFGFWKKNKY
+146 DFGFWKKNKQ
-156 GALEYSSVV
+156 GILEYFSVV
-165 KDKDIKML
+165 KDNNVKMI

-183 MEGWFLFKSLR
+183 IEGWLLFKSLQ
-194 RIYLYNLETKE
+194 RIYLYNIASKE
-205 IKIVNGENR
+205 IKIINGENR
-214 IQALTKAKDIIY
+214 IHTLSKVNDMIY
-226 FQEEN
+226 FQEDK
-231 KGIFKIENGTPKL
+231 KGVFKIENGTPTL

-277 LNDGKVTKWKMPS
+277 LNDKKVTKWKLPS
-290 NVLEDKTIYSAIQ
+290 SILENKTIYSAIK
-303 LKNNNFLLGSISKGI
+303 LKNNTFLLGSISNGVI
-318 LHLNQ
+318 NLNQ
-323 NGSVNYQMDK
+323 NGSVKYQVNK
-333 NSGLSNNTILSV
+333 SSGLSNNTILSA

-363 VNNASVFKKGN
+363 INNASVFKKGN
-374 EESDYLGTI
+374 EKSDYLGTI
-383 YTSIVYNKNLYLGTN
+383 YTSIVYSENLYLGTN
-398 QGLFYRNIES
+398 QGLFYRNIKS
-408 KDTFQLIKNTQ
+408 KDSFQLIKNTQ
-419 GQVWSLSQIDGAL
+419 GQVWSLTQIDGAL

-463 NDSTLLQGCY
+463 NETTMLQGCY
-473 DGLYVLEKKNQTWE
+473 DGLYILEKKNQTWV
-487 LKNKIRGFENSSKHL
+487 LKNKINGFENSSKHV
-502 VLWNNKVFVN
+502 VLAKNKIFVN
-512 HEYKGVFKL
+512 HEYKGVFKIY
-521 DVDARY
+521 VDKNYNEA
-527 TKISKVEK
+527 TKIVK
-535 DTSLEKGVHSSIIK
+535 DTSLEKGINSSIIE

-559 KGVFVYDEVHDSF
+559 KGVFVYDEGKDLF
-572 KKDTVY
+572 KKDLVY
-578 SSLIDADN
+578 SSLIDSYN
-586 FISAKLIHD
+586 FISANLIHD
-595 PVKNWLWSFTKEEIK
+595 PVKNRLWSFSKEQIK

-623 HTISISEYLPKAVS
+623 TSISISEHIPKAVS
-637 GYENITYLAPK
+637 GYENITYLEHQ

-659 QMDLNS
+659 QMDLKS
-665 LKKPADFIV
+665 LKNPTNFKV
-674 HINSINSFKLDG
+674 HINKVNSFKLDE
-686 IKNSVDLSTVKEFPN
+686 IKNSVDLTVVNEFDN
-701 DENNIELSFSTPNFN
+701 TENNIELLFSTPNFN

-732 DWSRPSKS
+732 GWSTPSKS

-746 NLPYGSYTFKVR
+746 NISYGSYTFKVR
-758 GIIAGKM
+758 GIIAGKL
-765 SANVA
+765 SDNVA

-782 SNLFISGYVSLF
+782 SNLFISAYVSLF
-794 LFFIYGLHL
+794 LFFIYVLHI

-820 QKELELKELESSQT
+820 QKELVLKELESSQA

-869 SIKTELM
+869 SIKTELI
-876 KSDVNKNS
+876 KSDVSKNS

-912 DFLKKMKSL
+912 DFLKKMKSM

-966 MSLPHD
+966 MSLSHD

-979 LEV
+979 LEI